1 MAAKKARKPT
11 KQLHKAKKLTATK
24 PLIKTFPRPGD
35 PV

>member
-1 MAAKKARKPT
+1 MATKKAKKTT

-24 PLIKTFPRPGD
+24 PLVKTFPRPGD